1 MKLRSIYGLALSV
14 LAAGAA
20 VTACTDDNDW
30 TTDPAYDRMFG
41 VNSNKISIETDQEDP
56 STVGVTFTPIEGAEY
71 YVIEVST
78 DSLYDDIP
86 MGGENA
92 TVYGEDKSIIKSP
105 AQLENMREETQY
117 YMRIKTM
124 SSTTAESHWVY
135 YNMGEPF
142 KTLGIIYDVP
152 SADILED
159 KITLRWIAGS
169 EVTHVTYTTTANG
182 QDETK
187 TYQLTEAEIAASSCT
202 IKGLDQNKTYK
213 FAIYNGDVLRGTKT
227 VKTAKAMPWA
237 TVRQELGDDVTQI
250 DQDLMDMLAQKALD
264 IMAAEGKDTASVTIG
279 VPAGKTMPLGTT
291 EESLSVPEGISVTF
305 FGMAGEV
312 PTLQLHKALK
322 ADGHRNG
329 GYIRFEHIN
338 VDGMYNAETGDKG
351 CEYIFQ
357 AKNECD
363 LDSIVF
369 MDSNISNINKSIV
382 ALEGSSSEAVR
393 LIKIDNCVIT
403 NHAGDYA
410 FIKIDKGGCTVNDIE
425 IKNSTFN
432 SICPNPD
439 KDKAFI
445 DLNNIPSA
453 VNINIENCTFYN
465 ILGKGAFLI
474 TDKSQEKAETSTIN
488 VSIYRVLF
496 AKNAGEKA
504 KGYRGVN
511 MTATSSYMTSDFK
524 LDKNYEWGVQSYN
537 GSSSDV
543 FEDPATGNFTLKVNN
558 LIREEVGDPRW
569 YTAQ

>member
-159 KITLRWIAGS
+159 MITLRWIAGS
-169 EVTHVTYTTTANG
+169 EVTHITYTTTANG
-182 QDETK
+182 EEITETR
-187 TYQLTEAEIAASSCT
+187 QLTEAEIAASSCT

-237 TVRQELGDDVTQI
+237 TVRQDLGDDVTQI

-291 EESLSVPEGISVTF
+291 DEGLTIPENVSVTF

-312 PTLQLHKALK
+312 PTLQVYKSLDIAGNH
-322 ADGHRNG
+322 
-329 GYIRFEHIN
+329 GYVRFEHIN
-338 VDGMYNAETGDKG
+338 VDGMYNEETGAKG
-351 CEYIFQ
+351 CEYIINQ
-357 AKNECD
+357 DGACS
-363 LDSIVF
+363 LDSLSFVEC
-369 MDSNISNINKSIV
+369 NISNMKSAFVRIKSGDYKEIGKLRMDNCIV
-382 ALEGSSSEAVR
+382 SNHKADYQFLCFAKCDC
-393 LIKIDNCVIT
+393 KIDN
-403 NHAGDYA
+403 
-410 FIKIDKGGCTVNDIE
+410 IE
-425 IKNSTFN
+425 ITNSTFN
-432 SICPNPD
+432 KICQS
-439 KDKAFI
+439 KRSFI
-445 DLNNIPSA
+445 DFENSA
-453 VNINIENCTFYN
+453 YNTNINIEGCTFYN
-465 ILGKGAFLI
+465 LLGDGAYLINGKGATGTI
-474 TDKSQEKAETSTIN
+474 TATFYKVLLAKTFVET
-488 VSIYRVLF
+488 
-496 AKNAGEKA
+496 A
-504 KGYRGVN
+504 KGYQGDNV
-511 MTATSSYMTSDFK
+511 TISAPSSYLLSDFVLKSNK
-524 LDKNYEWGVQSYN
+524 LDMFQEYN
-537 GSSSDV
+537 GSSADV
-543 FEDPATGNFTLKVNN
+543 FEDPATGNFTLKVND

>member
-1 MKLRSIYGLALSV
+1 MKLRNIYGLALSV

-92 TVYGEDKSIIKSP
+92 TVYGEDMSIIKSP

-159 KITLRWIAGS
+159 RITLRWIAGS

-182 QDETK
+182 EEITETR
-187 TYQLTEAEIAASSCT
+187 QLTEAEIAASSCT
-202 IKGLDQNKTYK
+202 IKGLEQNKTYK

-237 TVRQELGDDVTQI
+237 TVRQELGDDVKQI

-291 EESLSVPEGISVTF
+291 DEGLTIPENVSVTF

-312 PTLQLHKALK
+312 PTLQVYKSLDIAGNH
-322 ADGHRNG
+322 
-329 GYIRFEHIN
+329 GYVRFEHIN
-338 VDGMYNAETGDKG
+338 IDCMYSEESDGAQYLINQDGSSVFE
-351 CEYIFQ
+351 
-357 AKNECD
+357 
-363 LDSIVF
+363 LDSLSFVEA
-369 MDSNISNINKSIV
+369 NISNMQNSLVRAQGKNGATQIIHKININNCIV
-382 ALEGSSSEAVR
+382 TEHTGAYPFL
-393 LIKIDNCVIT
+393 C
-403 NHAGDYA
+403 
-410 FIKIDKGGCTVNDIE
+410 FDKGGFTCDDITFM
-425 IKNSTFN
+425 NSTFN
-432 SICPNPD
+432 HMGYA
-439 KDKAFI
+439 KDKSLI
-445 DLNNIPSA
+445 DLNGIKCSLNIS
-453 VNINIENCTFYN
+453 IENCTFYN

-474 TDKSQEKAETSTIN
+474 SDKAQEKAEESTIN
-488 VSIYRVLF
+488 VSLYSVLF
-496 AKNAGEKA
+496 AKNAVEGA

-511 MTATSSYMTSDFK
+511 MSATNSWMTNDFK
-524 LDKNYEWGVQSYN
+524 LDKNYDWSVQTYN
-537 GSSSDV
+537 GSSTDV
-543 FEDPATGNFTLKVNN
+543 FEDPATGNFKLKVND
-558 LIREEVGDPRW
+558 LIRDKVGDPRW
-569 YTAQ
+569 YTTQ

>member
-159 KITLRWIAGS
+159 RITLRWIAGS
-169 EVTHVTYTTTANG
+169 EVTHITYTTTANG
-182 QDETK
+182 EEITETR
-187 TYQLTEAEIAASSCT
+187 QLTEAEIAASSCT

-237 TVRQELGDDVTQI
+237 TVRQELGDKDTEVTQE
-250 DQDLMDMLAQKALD
+250 LMDMLAEKALG
-264 IMAAEGKDTASVTIG
+264 ITGKDTASVTIG
-279 VPAGKTMPLGTT
+279 IPAGNTVKLGGT
-291 EESLSVPEGISVTF
+291 EKLSIPDGIAVTF
-305 FGMAGEV
+305 FGLAGEL
-312 PTLQLHKALK
+312 PTLEFAKELEIGGNHK
-322 ADGHRNG
+322 
-329 GYIRFEHIN
+329 YIRFENIN
-338 VDGMYNAETGDKG
+338 VTDAGANYIINQGNTCSIEELSFNGVNLTNIPRSVVRFQSSDEKTLKTLTFNNCVVTNQGTDQDYAFVYISGSSYNVETINVSNCTFNTIMYPFRIGDTPSL
-351 CEYIFQ
+351 Q
-357 AKNECD
+357 
-363 LDSIVF
+363 SV
-369 MDSNISNINKSIV
+369 NISNS
-382 ALEGSSSEAVR
+382 
-393 LIKIDNCVIT
+393 
-403 NHAGDYA
+403 
-410 FIKIDKGGCTVNDIE
+410 
-425 IKNSTFN
+425 
-432 SICPNPD
+432 
-439 KDKAFI
+439 
-445 DLNNIPSA
+445 
-453 VNINIENCTFYN
+453 TFYN
-465 ILGKGAFLI
+465 IINASRYFI
-474 TDKSQEKAETSTIN
+474 DCSKAETPIN
-488 VSIYRVLF
+488 IDHVLF
-496 AKNAGEKA
+496 AKTYSPSSKGIRTAGDLSIT
-504 KGYRGVN
+504 N
-511 MTATSSYMTSDFK
+511 TYMSSDFK
-524 LDKNYEWGVQSYN
+524 LG
-537 GSSSDV
+537 GSSFTANETDASSDI
-543 FEDPATGNFTLKVNN
+543 FADPAKGDFTLKPGST
-558 LIREEVGDPRW
+558 LYREQIGDPRW
-569 YTAQ
+569 YTTQ

>member
-86 MGGENA
+86 MGGEHA

-159 KITLRWIAGS
+159 RITLRWIAGS

-182 QDETK
+182 EEITETRK
-187 TYQLTEAEIAASSCT
+187 LTEAEIAASSCT
-202 IKGLDQNKTYK
+202 IKGLEQNKTYK
-213 FAIYNGDVLRGTKT
+213 FAIYNSDVLRGTKT

-237 TVRQELGDDVTQI
+237 TVRQELGDDVKQI

-291 EESLSVPEGISVTF
+291 DEGLTIPENVSVTF

-312 PTLQLHKALK
+312 PTLQVYKSLDIAGNH
-322 ADGHRNG
+322 
-329 GYIRFEHIN
+329 GYVRFEHIN
-338 VDGMYNAETGDKG
+338 IDCMYSEESNGAQYLINQGGSSVFE
-351 CEYIFQ
+351 
-357 AKNECD
+357 
-363 LDSIVF
+363 LDSLSFVEA
-369 MDSNISNINKSIV
+369 NISNMQNSLVRAQGGNGATQIIHKININNCIV
-382 ALEGSSSEAVR
+382 TEHTGAYPFL
-393 LIKIDNCVIT
+393 C
-403 NHAGDYA
+403 
-410 FIKIDKGGCTVNDIE
+410 FDKGGFTCDDITFM
-425 IKNSTFN
+425 NSTFN
-432 SICPNPD
+432 HMGYA
-439 KDKAFI
+439 KDKSLI
-445 DLNNIPSA
+445 DLNGIKCSLNIS
-453 VNINIENCTFYN
+453 IENCTFYN

-474 TDKSQEKAETSTIN
+474 SDKAQEKAEESTIN
-488 VSIYRVLF
+488 VSLYSVLF
-496 AKNAGEKA
+496 AKNAVEGA

-511 MTATSSYMTSDFK
+511 MSVSNSWMTSDFK
-524 LDKNYEWGVQSYN
+524 LDKDYEWGVQSYN
-537 GSSSDV
+537 GSSADI
-543 FEDPATGNFTLKVNN
+543 FENPAAGDFTLKVND
-558 LIREEVGDPRW
+558 LIRDKVGDPRW
-569 YTAQ
+569 YTTQ

>member
-86 MGGENA
+86 MGGEHA

-159 KITLRWIAGS
+159 RITLRWIAGS

-182 QDETK
+182 EEITETR
-187 TYQLTEAEIAASSCT
+187 QLTEAEIAASSCT

-291 EESLSVPEGISVTF
+291 DKGLTIPENVSVTF

-312 PTLQLHKALK
+312 PTLQVYKPMDIGGKH
-322 ADGHRNG
+322 

-338 VDGMYNAETGDKG
+338 VDAMYDAEAGVNG
-351 CEYIFQ
+351 CQYVINQSSDFEI
-357 AKNECD
+357 
-363 LDSIVF
+363 DSLVF
-369 MDSNISNINKSIV
+369 MDGNISNMQRS
-382 ALEGSSSEAVR
+382 LLR
-393 LIKIDNCVIT
+393 LQKATTQVLHNIKINNCVVS

-410 FIKIDKGGCTVNDIE
+410 FFSLDKGGYTIDNIE
-425 IKNSTFN
+425 VSNSTFN
-432 SICPNPD
+432 TICLG
-439 KDKAFI
+439 KKAFI
-445 DLNNIPSA
+445 DITPAECNM
-453 VNINIENCTFYN
+453 NINITGCTFYN
-465 ILGKGAFLI
+465 LLGAGAYLI
-474 TDKSQEKAETSTIN
+474 T
-488 VSIYRVLF
+488 
-496 AKNAGEKA
+496 AKNATGLINVTMNKVILA
-504 KGYRGVN
+504 KTANEDARGYQGN
-511 MTATSSYMTSDFK
+511 NATISATGTYTTTDFILSGGTFK
-524 LDKNYEWGVQSYN
+524 MIPEYN
-537 GSSSDV
+537 GSSADI
-543 FEDPATGNFTLKVNN
+543 FENPAAGDFTLKVND
-558 LIREEVGDPRW
+558 LIRDEVGDPRW
-569 YTAQ
+569 YTKQ

>member
-86 MGGENA
+86 MGGEHA

-159 KITLRWIAGS
+159 RITLRWIAGS
-169 EVTHVTYTTTANG
+169 EVTHITYTTTANG
-182 QDETK
+182 EEITETR
-187 TYQLTEAEIAASSCT
+187 QLTEAEIAASSCT

-291 EESLSVPEGISVTF
+291 DESLSVPEGISVTF

-312 PTLQLHKALK
+312 PTLQLYKALK
-322 ADGHRNG
+322 ADNHRG

-338 VDGMYNAETGDKG
+338 IDAMRDVDAGTTG
-351 CEYIFQ
+351 CQYVFQ
-357 AKNECD
+357 AKNACD

-369 MDSNISNINKSIV
+369 MDSNISNISHSLV
-382 ALEGSSSEAVR
+382 ALEGSSSERVG
-393 LIKIDNCVIT
+393 LIKIDNCVVT
-403 NHAGDYA
+403 DHEGQYA
-410 FIKIDKGGCTVNDIE
+410 FMKIDKGGCTVDDIQ
-425 IKNSTFN
+425 ITNSTFN
-432 SICPNPD
+432 NMCAA
-439 KDKAFI
+439 KDKSFM
-445 DLNNIPSA
+445 DLNGIPSA
-453 VNINIENCTFYN
+453 VNITIENCTFYN

-474 TDKSQEKAETSTIN
+474 SDKAQEKADVSTIN
-488 VSIYRVLF
+488 VSLYSVLF
-496 AKNAGEKA
+496 AKNAKEGA

-511 MTATSSYMTSDFK
+511 MSATNSWMTNDFK
-524 LDKNYEWGVQSYN
+524 LDKNYDWSVQSYN
-537 GSSSDV
+537 GSSADI
-543 FEDPATGNFTLKVNN
+543 FENPAAGDFTLKVND
-558 LIREEVGDPRW
+558 LIRDKVGDPRW
-569 YTAQ
+569 YTTQ

>member
-1 MKLRSIYGLALSV
+1 MKLRNIYGLALSV

-152 SADILED
+152 SADILENR
-159 KITLRWIAGS
+159 ITLRWIAGS
-169 EVTHVTYTTTANG
+169 EVTHITYTTTANG
-182 QDETK
+182 EEITETR
-187 TYQLTEAEIAASSCT
+187 QLTEAEIAASSCT

-237 TVRQELGDDVTQI
+237 TVPQELGDDVTQI
-250 DQDLMDMLAQKALD
+250 DQELMDMLAQKALD

-279 VPAGKTMPLGTT
+279 VPAGKTLTLGTDA
-291 EESLSVPEGISVTF
+291 EGLAIPENVSVTF
-305 FGMAGEV
+305 FGLAGEV
-312 PTLQLHKALK
+312 PTLQVYKSLDVAGNH
-322 ADGHRNG
+322 
-329 GYIRFEHIN
+329 GYVRFEHIN
-338 VDGMYNAETGDKG
+338 VDGMYDGDAGVKG
-351 CEYIFQ
+351 CEYVINQEAACSIDSLSFV
-357 AKNECD
+357 EC
-363 LDSIVF
+363 
-369 MDSNISNINKSIV
+369 NISNLNS
-382 ALEGSSSEAVR
+382 ALVTLIALRVSRAPSTGRRIWPQILKISS
-393 LIKIDNCVIT
+393 L
-403 NHAGDYA
+403 
-410 FIKIDKGGCTVNDIE
+410 
-425 IKNSTFN
+425 
-432 SICPNPD
+432 
-439 KDKAFI
+439 
-445 DLNNIPSA
+445 
-453 VNINIENCTFYN
+453 
-465 ILGKGAFLI
+465 
-474 TDKSQEKAETSTIN
+474 
-488 VSIYRVLF
+488 
-496 AKNAGEKA
+496 
-504 KGYRGVN
+504 
-511 MTATSSYMTSDFK
+511 
-524 LDKNYEWGVQSYN
+524 
-537 GSSSDV
+537 
-543 FEDPATGNFTLKVNN
+543 PATTW
-558 LIREEVGDPRW
+558 P
-569 YTAQ
+569 AMA